1 VIKVLQTNL
10 NRSRAAHQLLHK
22 TIQEEEIDVVT
33 ISEPNK
39 LIATKERWRPP
50 KATRLSGAESQILR
64 LRGGANEEMRCIQ
77 LNVNRSSMVHDLLQR
92 MGKRQAQTSFWCA
105 SPTGKG

>member
-1 VIKVLQTNL
+1 MSGGGGPSALRLRGEGGGGLAQKKMIKLLQTNL

-39 LIATKERWRPP
+39 LIATKERWYMDAEKDVAVKVVN
-50 KATRLSGAESQILR
+50 KALK
-64 LRGGANEEMRCIQ
+64 
-77 LNVNRSSMVHDLLQR
+77 V
-92 MGKRQAQTSFWCA
+92 
-105 SPTGKG
+105 TGYKPRRHFS